1 MWMILKRWIRRYDQ
15 WCREL
20 GLTAEQRRSCV
31 PYRKEPESDRD

>member
-1 MWMILKRWIRRYDQ
+1 MWARLKHWIQRYDQ

-31 PYRKEPESDRD
+31 PYRKESADDRD